1 MPNETVRAR
10 FARCEAAGDFAEE
23 FYTIFLDASDEIAP
37 LFAQTE
43 FVKQRKILRATVYI
57 LVTRDVADP
66 QTRATLDRI
75 GYSHS
80 RSQLNIRPALYE
92 LWLDSVCATGK
103 HMDPEWTPAIEAAW
117 RDRLRPGIEAITAL
131 Y

>member
-1 MPNETVRAR
+1 MPNETVRAS

-43 FVKQRKILRATVYI
+43 FVKQRKLLRGTVYI

-66 QTRATLDRI
+66 QVRATLDRI
-75 GYSHS
+75 GHSHS
-80 RSQLNIRPALYE
+80 RAQLNIRPALYE
-92 LWLDSVCATGK
+92 LWLDSVCATVK
-103 HMDPEWTPAIEAAW
+103 RMDPDWTPAIEAGW
-117 RDRLRPGIEAITAL
+117 RNQLRPGIEAITAL